1 MPLGLQPDAVTGL
14 FMSTSVQTTLAKK
27 KAQPSKYA
35 LPVKIATKSQ
45 PSGLSREEIRQIVLE
60 MIG

>member
-1 MPLGLQPDAVTGL
+1 
-14 FMSTSVQTTLAKK
+14 MSTSVQTTFAKK

-35 LPVKIATKSQ
+35 SPVKIATKSQ